1 MAPVLSP
8 EVVCEVKWP
17 ANAVLGKQDYGR
29 LPKEEEERRKKIVD
43 VVR

>member
-17 ANAVLGKQDYGR
+17 DNPVSGKQDYGR
-29 LPKEEEERRKKIVD
+29 LQKEEEERRRKL
-43 VVR
+43 